1 MFKNGVFENRR
12 NFLLG
17 ACAAAGVMA
26 VATGGAEAAFP
37 KSPNGKTLAGVFPIG
52 WTPCT
57 PDNKLDTAAM
67 AKQMEFLNKGRVA
80 GMAWP
85 QNASGWESLT
95 VDEWTAGAEALASVK
110 GRAALVLGVQTKGY
124 NVANSQAYARVA
136 KRLNADGIISI
147 VPPNVSD
154 AEVISYFK
162 ALDAAAGLPI
172 MVQAVGDTTVD
183 TLIALSKAVPSIVA
197 IKDEAGDPLENGPQ
211 ILRRSGGSLEVFSG
225 SGGMHFFP
233 EMELGFTGTCP
244 YVGLADV
251 LQASFDHYQ
260 AGRKDQAFQVFGAF
274 LAFNSLPHA
283 NDYVLKARGVFAED
297 AIMRA
302 NPASGAPRRRASP
315 ITDAQKAEIRK
326 ALASYLKPY
335 LIA

>member
-1 MFKNGVFENRR
+1 MV
-12 NFLLG
+12 
-17 ACAAAGVMA
+17 A
-26 VATGGAEAAFP
+26 ATGGAEAAFP

-124 NVANSQAYARVA
+124 NVANSQAYARIA
-136 KRLNADGIISI
+136 KRLDADGVISI
-147 VPPNVSD
+147 VPPNASD
-154 AEVISYFK
+154 AEVIRYFK
-162 ALDAAAGLPI
+162 ALDDAAGLPI

-183 TLIALSKAVPSIVA
+183 TLITLSKAVPSIVA
-197 IKDEAGDPLENGPQ
+197 IKDEAGDPLENAPQ

-302 NPASGAPRRRASP
+302 NPANGAPRRRTSP